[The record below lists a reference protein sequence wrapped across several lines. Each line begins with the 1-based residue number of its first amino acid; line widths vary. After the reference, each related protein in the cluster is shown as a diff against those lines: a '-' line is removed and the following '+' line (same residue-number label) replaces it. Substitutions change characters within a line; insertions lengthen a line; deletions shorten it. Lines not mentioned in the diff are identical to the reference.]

1 MYCPKC
7 RTTYTITKTV
17 INFQNLPVDED
28 VEAKYCPIC
37 GWTDEP
43 TEGIVSITTNLY
55 DEVERY
61 SHCIVE
67 VLTNSITGETSV
79 GWYKTDE
86 TEELE
91 EI

>member
-7 RTTYTITKTV
+7 RTTYSIKKTV

-28 VEAKYCPIC
+28 VEAKYCPVC
-37 GWTDEP
+37 GTHEP
-43 TEGIVSITTNLY
+43 TDGIVSITTNLY
-55 DEVERY
+55 DGVERY